1 MELIDTHTHLY
12 LKEFDS
18 DRHEVIENA
27 MKVGV
32 RQFYLPSLD
41 SKTLSL
47 ILELERLYPGI
58 CFPMVGLHPCH
69 VHPDI
74 LETELAFIKTS
85 LSKHSFSAIGEIGV
99 DLYWEK
105 SFLKEQQIAF
115 SKQIHLAKQYD
126 LPIVIHCRSAFN
138 EVFEVLE
145 QEKHPRLRG
154 IFHCFTGTFE
164 QAEQAIQ
171 YGMKL
176 GIGGII
182 TFKNSNIHRFIHRI
196 ALEHIVLETDAPYL
210 APAPHRGKRNEPL
223 FLLRTL
229 TKLAEVYGVEEK
241 ELAHIT
247 SANAREVF
255 GNASS
260 GLFSK

>member
-18 DRHEVIENA
+18 DRYKVIENA
-27 MKVGV
+27 LKAGV
-32 RQFYLPSLD
+32 QQFYLPSLD
-41 SKTLSL
+41 SKTFSL
-47 ILELERLYPGI
+47 ILDLERLYPGI
-58 CFPMVGLHPCH
+58 CFPMIGLHPCH

-74 LETELAFIKTS
+74 LEIELAFIKTF
-85 LSKHSFSAIGEIGV
+85 LSERSFSAIGEIGI

-105 SFLKEQQIAF
+105 SFLKEQQKAF
-115 SKQIHLAKQYD
+115 SHQIHLAKQSD
-126 LPIVIHCRSAFN
+126 LPIVIHCRAAFK
-138 EVFEVLE
+138 EVFEILE

-154 IFHCFTGTFE
+154 VFHCFTGTLE
-164 QAEQAIQ
+164 QAEQAIH

-176 GIGGII
+176 GIGGIV
-182 TFKNSNIHRFIHRI
+182 TFKSNSTDRFLHRI

-210 APAPHRGKRNEPL
+210 APVPYRGKRNEPL

-229 TKLAEVYGVEEK
+229 SKLAEVYGIEEK

-247 SANAREVF
+247 SANARKVF
-255 GNASS
+255 G
-260 GLFSK
+260 GV